1 MIVSGDVATIL
12 AEDLKALCENIY
24 RKGAIPVCKVTSER
38 IVILPK
44 ILKDSTYW
52 SKGFVEVNFCVPNI
66 ETMAN
71 TKRLTEV
78 ERLLKPIEDVS
89 VFDNTRYRYSVES
102 ISQEEDKPLDCW
114 YVNARVLFEVLN

>member
-12 AEDLKALCENIY
+12 LRDLKGFCKEVY
-24 RKGAIPVCKVTSER
+24 KKGAIPEGKVLTER

-44 ILKDSTYW
+44 GLKEGTYW
-52 SKGFVEVNFCVPNI
+52 SKGFVEVNFCIPYVNG
-66 ETMAN
+66 MAN

-78 ERLLKPIEDVS
+78 ERLLKPIESVS
-89 VFDNTRYRYSVES
+89 LFDNTRYRYSVES
-102 ISQEEDKPLDCW
+102 VSQEDDKSLECW